1 MDPVRRHD
9 RRQFLKG
16 AAALGVVT
24 AGAGVGVWR
33 LLAGGDEG
41 GVVDAGN
48 AVGLDRLAASAV
60 SGGPG
65 KDGIPSIDEPR
76 FIAASEASFLTDEEV
91 VFGLLAG
98 GEARAYPQLVLVWH
112 EIVNDVVGGEPV
124 SVTYCP
130 LTGSVV
136 ALRGNADGQPLTF
149 GTTGN
154 LVNSNLLMYDRVT
167 DSEWPQLLAR
177 AISGP
182 EKGAR
187 LSEAPLVWSRWREW
201 RSAHP
206 HTHVLSTDTGFSR
219 SYGSDPYG
227 SYSPPGGYYG
237 GGGPI
242 FPVLE
247 ESDRFGPKEVFVGVK
262 AGEALVAIRK
272 GRIEE
277 TKALPLEAGRTPLLA
292 VWDDRVGAARVF
304 VRRARGRTLRF
315 GEGSRR
321 DATGSLWDA
330 TGRAVA
336 GPLAGARLRPA
347 DFLDVMWFAWYAF
360 FPDTGVVA

>member
-1 MDPVRRHD
+1 MDPARRHD

-16 AAALGVVT
+16 AAALGVVAAASG
-24 AGAGVGVWR
+24 AGAWR
-33 LLAGGDEG
+33 LLAGGDGGTAVEAGEG
-41 GVVDAGN
+41 VS
-48 AVGLDRLAASAV
+48 LDRLAANVV

-65 KDGIPSIDEPR
+65 KDGIPAIDEPR
-76 FIAASEASFLTDEEV
+76 FVAASEASFLTDEEV

-98 GEARAYPQLVLVWH
+98 GEARAYPQLALVWH
-112 EIVNDVVGGEPV
+112 EIVNDVVVGEPV

-136 ALRGNADGQPLTF
+136 ALSGSAGGRPLTF

-177 AISGP
+177 AIDGP

-187 LSEAPLVWSRWREW
+187 LAEAPLVWSRWRDW
-201 RSAHP
+201 RAAHP
-206 HTHVLSTDTGFSR
+206 DTRVLSTDTGYSR
-219 SYGSDPYG
+219 AYGSDPYG

-247 ESDRFGPKEVFVGVK
+247 ESDRFGPKEVVVGVK
-262 AGEALVAIRK
+262 AGEARVAIRK
-272 GRIEE
+272 DRIQAAG
-277 TKALPLEAGRTPLLA
+277 ALPLEAGRTPLLA
-292 VWDDRVGAARVF
+292 LWDERLATARIF
-304 VRRARGRTLRF
+304 VRRVRGRTLRF
-315 GEGSRR
+315 REGGRR
-321 DATGSLWDA
+321 DSTGSLWDPS
-330 TGRAVA
+330 GRAVA
-336 GPLAGARLRPA
+336 GPLAGGRLRPA

-360 FPDTGVVA
+360 FPETEVVA